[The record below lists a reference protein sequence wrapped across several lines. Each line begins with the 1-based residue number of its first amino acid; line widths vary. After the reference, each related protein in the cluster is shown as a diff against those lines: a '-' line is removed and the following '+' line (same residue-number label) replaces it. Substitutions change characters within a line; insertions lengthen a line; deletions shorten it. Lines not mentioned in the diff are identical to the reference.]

1 MLRVSFN
8 LFSKFCNKIF
18 SIYIVVC
25 CIIQRTTIY
34 KAIAMTYALTTES
47 IHAMADK
54 LSSEGKYPTL
64 ALLRQELGSGSYTTI
79 SEAMKLWREEKAKS
93 DIIPIPPIPHEVSN
107 TIQTATQ
114 SIWQSAMTVA
124 ENKLQAERE
133 ALKKAQ
139 DDMAQRQK
147 ETIEMADH
155 LDQEIA
161 QLKQTLQEAVN
172 AKQKFT
178 DDNDRLKTE
187 LINIKKDLSVA
198 NTHITKL
205 EKQTD
210 GATAKMMQAI
220 EERSNLKGQVEALEK
235 SLKAITLSSE
245 KSKK

>member
-1 MLRVSFN
+1 
-8 LFSKFCNKIF
+8 
-18 SIYIVVC
+18 
-25 CIIQRTTIY
+25 
-34 KAIAMTYALTTES
+34 MTYALTTES
-47 IHAMADK
+47 IQAMADK

-93 DIIPIPPIPHEVSN
+93 DIIPIPPIPDEVNN

-133 ALKKAQ
+133 ALKQAQ

-178 DDNDRLKTE
+178 EDNDRLKTE
-187 LINIKKDLSVA
+187 LINIKKDYSMA
-198 NTHITKL
+198 NAQITKL
-205 EKQTD
+205 EKQAND
-210 GATAKMMQAI
+210 ANAKMMDAI
-220 EERSNLKGQVEALEK
+220 EKRSNLKGQVEVLEK
-235 SLKAITLSSE
+235 SLKAITSLPT
-245 KSKK
+245 KKQK

>member
-1 MLRVSFN
+1 
-8 LFSKFCNKIF
+8 
-18 SIYIVVC
+18 
-25 CIIQRTTIY
+25 
-34 KAIAMTYALTTES
+34 MTYALTTET

-54 LSSEGKYPTL
+54 LSSEGQYPTL
-64 ALLRQELGSGSYTTI
+64 ALLRQQLGSGSYTTI

-93 DIIPIPPIPHEVSN
+93 DIIPIPPIPDEVNN
-107 TIQTATQ
+107 TIQNATQ

-124 ENKLQAERE
+124 KNKLQSERE

-139 DDMAQRQK
+139 DEMTQRQK
-147 ETIEMADH
+147 ETIEMADQ
-155 LDQEIA
+155 LDQEITR
-161 QLKQTLQEAVN
+161 LKQTLQEAVN

-187 LINIKKDLSVA
+187 LINIKKDVSVA

-210 GATAKMMQAI
+210 DATAKMMQAI

-235 SLKAITLSSE
+235 SLKAITKVLPKVKTTFSE
-245 KSKK
+245 K

>member
-1 MLRVSFN
+1 MLYN
-8 LFSKFCNKIF
+8 
-18 SIYIVVC
+18 
-25 CIIQRTTIY
+25 TIY
-34 KAIAMTYALTTES
+34 YNIQGIPMTYALTTES

-93 DIIPIPPIPHEVSN
+93 DIIPIPPIPDEVNN

-133 ALKKAQ
+133 ALKQAQ

-147 ETIEMADH
+147 ETIEMAGH

-161 QLKQTLQEAVN
+161 QLKQTLQEEVN

-178 DDNDRLKTE
+178 EDNDRLKTE
-187 LINIKKDLSVA
+187 LINIKKDYSMA
-198 NTHITKL
+198 NAQITKL
-205 EKQTD
+205 EKQAND
-210 GATAKMMQAI
+210 ATAKMMDAI
-220 EERSNLKGQVEALEK
+220 EKRSNLKGQVEALEK
-235 SLKAITLSSE
+235 SLKAITSLTT
-245 KSKK
+245 KKQNS

>member
-1 MLRVSFN
+1 
-8 LFSKFCNKIF
+8 
-18 SIYIVVC
+18 
-25 CIIQRTTIY
+25 
-34 KAIAMTYALTTES
+34 
-47 IHAMADK
+47 MA
-54 LSSEGKYPTL
+54 YP
-64 ALLRQELGSGSYTTI
+64 
-79 SEAMKLWREEKAKS
+79 EK
-93 DIIPIPPIPHEVSN
+93 
-107 TIQTATQ
+107 
-114 SIWQSAMTVA
+114 
-124 ENKLQAERE
+124 
-133 ALKKAQ
+133 
-139 DDMAQRQK
+139 
-147 ETIEMADH
+147 
-155 LDQEIA
+155 EIA

-172 AKQKFT
+172 AKQKFI